1 MGRIK
6 RFYAIKEKNIYLENA
21 IKEKNK
27 YMENAIK
34 EKNKYIEKIIHDK
47 DAQLEEI
54 TSSFLMRL
62 LRKYDK
68 FSGKIKTK

>member
-1 MGRIK
+1 
-6 RFYAIKEKNIYLENA
+6 
-21 IKEKNK
+21 
-27 YMENAIK
+27 MENAIK